1 MSGSPLDV
9 NVDAMTAEGPGGVL
23 SSRREAKVAPP
34 KPRYTPSVLEPWL
47 VTAMSGTMPF
57 AKLAITIPAGVAA
70 GASGEPGACGKRA
83 SKLLPP
89 RRVGNETGNEEIPL

>member
-9 NVDAMTAEGPGGVL
+9 NVDAMTAEGPGGVS

-34 KPRYTPSVLEPWL
+34 RPRYTPSVLEPWL

-70 GASGEPGACGKRA
+70 VARGGTVAGVKGPSQ
-83 SKLLPP
+83 LPLP
-89 RRVGNETGNEEIPL
+89 SRVGTETETGRMP